1 MRVDNVQKTM
11 KINVTTDLRDS
22 LLLFVLFYSQYIPS
36 LWTFIITILFCV
48 QWTIHIK
55 PDHNYLSQS
64 LVRQVSNTLPNND
77 FKLNYR
83 TA

>member
-48 QWTIHIK
+48 Q
-55 PDHNYLSQS
+55 
-64 LVRQVSNTLPNND
+64 
-77 FKLNYR
+77 
-83 TA
+83 